1 MEKLEDH
8 YLAVMRYEKF
18 LKDIGK
24 ALSATEVRK
33 RLSMYNSPFARRAYN
48 FAKLSKAIAGRI
60 TKFIDKRIAVPT
72 EPKASG
78 KKLEGDSTTASI
90 AGYYRILG
98 TVERQTVHILI
109 VATGHRRKIQKQ

>member
-60 TKFIDKRIAVPT
+60 TKFIDKRIVFVV
-72 EPKASG
+72 
-78 KKLEGDSTTASI
+78 GDARI
-90 AGYYRILG
+90 APAH
-98 TVERQTVHILI
+98 V
-109 VATGHRRKIQKQ
+109 